1 MASSNFPSNQL
12 SSDKFVESA
21 GAIIFNLGQKKV
33 CIVRHVEYKEWLLP
47 KGRRNC
53 GESRQ
58 QAVLREAQ
66 EETGYK
72 CRLLPITMK
81 TRAPPSVELVEC
93 PDEAQEYSGL
103 MEPFFLTTRQLG
115 DNNLKLIW
123 WYIAAVDDCEM
134 GQRGFQ
140 LPGDEKF
147 E

>member
-1 MASSNFPSNQL
+1 
-12 SSDKFVESA
+12 
-21 GAIIFNLGQKKV
+21 
-33 CIVRHVEYKEWLLP
+33 
-47 KGRRNC
+47 
-53 GESRQ
+53 
-58 QAVLREAQ
+58 
-66 EETGYK
+66 
-72 CRLLPITMK
+72 MK

-147 E
+147 EAHFFDYDTAIETLTYLLDKAIVQKAVELVKASYH